1 MLSTFS
7 DHMEWLESATKEESG
22 KVKNMLKLYYTF
34 PDSQQIKK
42 QMKRK
47 ITKYFKVNEN
57 EIAVYKNYAVK
68 MLLIG
73 MCEFTFLC

>member
-1 MLSTFS
+1 
-7 DHMEWLESATKEESG
+7 
-22 KVKNMLKLYYTF
+22 MLKLYYTF